1 MLSIERCNA
10 ILKANNLTLSNDE
23 IKQVRDYLYFLAGL
37 QIEAENNNE
46 NKHPRV

>member
-10 ILKANNLTLSNDE
+10 ILKANNLSLNNEE

-37 QIEAENNNE
+37 QVEADNNNE
-46 NKHPRV
+46 TNPTEQ